1 MTPKQFKTYLW
12 LIELLDENPGIT
24 FKKIS
29 DEWAKKREL
38 SKGAP
43 MNRRS
48 FFRYRD
54 DLKQSL
60 GLDIVCDNHTDYGY
74 RIKNENAIRDNSIYK
89 WMVTTI
95 SMGNQLKDCVG
106 LSDRII
112 LEDMPSGEKWLLRII
127 RAMKENRRIEI
138 TYRRYGNK
146 ESWKAVVSPYFLKVY
161 NKRWYLFGKIDK
173 EKLYTLPLD
182 RMLEVEVTDKVFEV
196 DDKFNAEDYFKDM
209 YGIFRDDKS
218 RKQKVVLRA
227 FGDEYYY
234 LNDLPLHHSQKAV
247 NFGDGFFDFEL
258 NLHITKELTGFILSR
273 GKRLKVISPKKYA
286 QEIEEEKG

>member
-12 LIELLDENPGIT
+12 LIELLDENPGISL
-24 FKKIS
+24 KEINDAWIKNR
-29 DEWAKKREL
+29 DL
-38 SKGAP
+38 SKGVK
-43 MNRRS
+43 MNRKS
-48 FFRYRD
+48 FYRYRD
-54 DLKQSL
+54 DLKNTL
-60 GLDIVCDNHTDYGY
+60 GLNIICDNHTNYGY
-74 RIKNENAIRDNSIYK
+74 RIKNNDGLWNNSIHK

-95 SMGNQLKDCVG
+95 SIGNQLKDCVG

-182 RMLEVEVTDKVFEV
+182 RMLEVEMTDEVF
-196 DDKFNAEDYFKDM
+196 
-209 YGIFRDDKS
+209 
-218 RKQKVVLRA
+218 
-227 FGDEYYY
+227 
-234 LNDLPLHHSQKAV
+234 
-247 NFGDGFFDFEL
+247 
-258 NLHITKELTGFILSR
+258 
-273 GKRLKVISPKKYA
+273 
-286 QEIEEEKG
+286 